1 MKKPFPPIYYAD
13 YLQLDKLL
21 SAQKTKSGEYGREA
35 HDELL
40 FITVHQVYELW
51 FKQVLYE
58 IDSVN
63 KMFRD
68 EVVDEKSIG
77 VAVSRLGRIIEIQKL
92 LVDQLRVLETMTP
105 LDFLEF
111 RDYLIPAS
119 GFQSFQFRL
128 IEGKLGLTDERR
140 IQYNNADYLNTLS
153 KQHRELVMETVKQP
167 SLLELV
173 QRWLER
179 TPFLGYGNFTFWEA
193 YHKAV
198 SRMLENEK
206 EIIVNNPTLSE
217 PKREAQLKQMEGT
230 SEHFEA
236 LFDTEKHDKLVK
248 EGKRWLSAKATLAA
262 LFINLYRDEP
272 ILHLPFMFLNR
283 LVEMDELFTEWRY
296 RHALM
301 VHRMIGAK
309 VGTGG
314 SSGHQYLMSTVD
326 KHRVFT
332 DLFNLSTY
340 LIPRSELPELPHELI
355 EKLGY
360 NYSNTH

>member
-1 MKKPFPPIYYAD
+1 MKKPFPPVYYAE

-21 SAQKTKSGEYGREA
+21 DSQKTKSSQYGTEA

-51 FKQVLYE
+51 FKQILHE
-58 IDSVN
+58 IDSVA

-68 EVVDEKSIG
+68 DVVDEKSIG
-77 VAVSRLGRIIEIQKL
+77 IAVARLGRIIEIQKL
-92 LVDQLRVLETMTP
+92 LVEQLRVLETMTP

-128 IEGKLGLTDERR
+128 IENKLGLTDKKR
-140 IQYNNADYLNTLS
+140 IPYNNADYLNTLS
-153 KQHRELVMETVKQP
+153 PEHREKVIETLQSP

-179 TPFLGYGNFTFWEA
+179 TPFLGHEGFKFWEA
-193 YHKAV
+193 YERSV
-198 SRMLENEK
+198 FVMLSSER
-206 EIIVNNPTLSE
+206 EIIMNNATMTE
-217 PKREAQLKQMEGT
+217 AKRASQLKQLEGT
-230 SEHFEA
+230 KEHFEA
-236 LFDTEKHDKLVK
+236 LFDSEKHDKFVSDGVK
-248 EGKRWLSAKATLAA
+248 WLSNRATLAA

-272 ILHLPFMFLNR
+272 ILHLPFMFLNG

-314 SSGHQYLMSTVD
+314 SSGHEYLMSTVD
-326 KHRVFT
+326 KHRIFT

-340 LIPRSELPELPHELI
+340 LIPRSELPALPDELI
-355 EKLGY
+355 KKLGFTY
-360 NYSNTH
+360 TK

>member
-1 MKKPFPPIYYAD
+1 MKKPYPPVYYSE

-21 SAQKTKSGEYGREA
+21 GAQKTKSSQYGTEA

-51 FKQVLYE
+51 FKQILHE
-58 IDSVN
+58 IDSVA

-68 EVVDEKSIG
+68 DVVDEKSIG
-77 VAVSRLGRIIEIQKL
+77 IAVARLGRVIEIQKL
-92 LVDQLRVLETMTP
+92 LVEQLRVLETMTP

-128 IEGKLGLTDERR
+128 IENKLGLTDSKR
-140 IQYNNADYLNTLS
+140 IPYNNADYLNTLS
-153 KQHRELVMETVKQP
+153 AEHRKKVLETLQSL

-179 TPFLGYGNFTFWEA
+179 TPFLGHEGFKFWEA
-193 YHKAV
+193 YEKAV
-198 SRMLENEK
+198 YVMLESER
-206 EIIVNNPTLSE
+206 EIIMNNASMTE
-217 PKREAQLKQMEGT
+217 TKRASQLKQLEGT
-230 SEHFEA
+230 KEHFEA
-236 LFDTEKHDKLVK
+236 LFDNEKHDKFVK
-248 EGKRWLSAKATLAA
+248 EGVKWLSNRATLAA

-272 ILHLPFMFLNR
+272 ILHLPFMFLNS

-326 KHRVFT
+326 KHRIFT

-340 LIPRSELPELPHELI
+340 LIPRSELPELPEELI
-355 EKLGY
+355 KKLGFTY
-360 NYSNTH
+360 TK

>member
-1 MKKPFPPIYYAD
+1 MKKPFPPVYYAE

-21 SAQKTKSGEYGREA
+21 DLQKTKSSQYGNEA

-51 FKQVLYE
+51 FKQILYE
-58 IDSVN
+58 IDSVT

-68 EVVDEKSIG
+68 DVVDEKSIG
-77 VAVSRLGRIIEIQKL
+77 IAVARLGRIIEIQKL
-92 LVDQLRVLETMTP
+92 LVEQLRVLETMTP

-128 IEGKLGLTDERR
+128 IENKLGLTDSKR
-140 IQYNNADYLNTLS
+140 IPYNNADYLNTLS
-153 KQHRELVMETVKQP
+153 EQHRKIVVDTLKNP

-173 QRWLER
+173 QKWLER
-179 TPFLGYGNFTFWEA
+179 TPFLGFEEFKFWEA
-193 YHKAV
+193 YERSV
-198 SRMLENEK
+198 SVMLQNEHD
-206 EIIVNNPTLSE
+206 IIINNPTLTE
-217 PKREAQLKQMEGT
+217 AKRASQLKQLEGT
-230 SEHFEA
+230 KEHFAA
-236 LFDTEKHDKLVK
+236 LFDPEKHDKFVK
-248 EGKRWLSAKATLAA
+248 EGLKWLSSRATLAA

-326 KHRVFT
+326 KHRIFT

-340 LIPRSELPELPHELI
+340 LIPRSDLPDLPKELI
-355 EKLGY
+355 EKLGFT
-360 NYSNTH
+360 YSNKK